1 MSEPKTI
8 VAQHDTN
15 HGTARSYIVGFIL
28 SLILTFGAY
37 VLTVEDI
44 LSGWTLVYVLAALAV
59 TQLTVQLV
67 CFLHLG
73 RESKPRW
80 NLTAA
85 AFALTVVVIL
95 VFGSL
100 WIMQNLSY
108 NHGHHGLTSGQTDEF
123 IKSDEGYDR

>member
-1 MSEPKTI
+1 MSDQKTV
-8 VAQHDTN
+8 VARHDTS
-15 HGTARSYIVGFIL
+15 HGPARAYVIGFVL
-28 SLILTFGAY
+28 SLVLTLGAY
-37 VLTVEDI
+37 LLTVREV
-44 LSGWTLVYVLAALAV
+44 LSGWALVYVLAALAV
-59 TQLTVQLV
+59 VQLVVQLV

-73 RESKPRW
+73 KESKPRW

-85 AFALTVVVIL
+85 AFALIVVIIL

-108 NHGHHGLTSGQTDEF
+108 NHNHHGLTPGQTDEF